1 MLSEIKVATWGSN
14 AVTDRAY
21 LALLPDGRLLATD
34 PNPCTTAPD
43 CPTPQS
49 GKILVFD
56 AAGNLLTAYEPPKE
70 GQNVIERPIGI
81 ASDGTSVL
89 VADSAGSV
97 VRKIPLS
104 EITK

>member
-1 MLSEIKVATWGSN
+1 VPTWGSN
-14 AVTDRAY
+14 GVTDRPY
-21 LALLPDGRLLATD
+21 LALLSGGRLLATD

-43 CPTPQS
+43 CPSPQS
-49 GKILVFD
+49 GKIRVFD
-56 AAGNLLTAYEPPKE
+56 AAGNLLTSYEPPKE
-70 GQNVIERPIGI
+70 GKNVIERPN

-97 VRKIPLS
+97 ARKIPLS